1 MADLRFYF
9 DPACPF
15 AWMTSEWVR
24 TVREQR
30 EYDVEWR
37 FISLR
42 RINDRLD
49 YETHFPAGYIAGH
62 TSGLKLLRVAAAVR
76 AAGGPDGGNDG
87 VDRLYAALGNNIW
100 NVEGGVDWTEQ
111 VDRLDA
117 WVRPVLAEAG
127 LSEDLATNVDDESWD
142 EQIVAESEE
151 ALALTSKDVGTPILH
166 VEPDAADGGIG
177 FFGPVISR
185 RPSADEAAQLW
196 DHVVG
201 LARFGGFAEL
211 KRSLRETPQ
220 LRAMGYDPEAGDDAA
235 AEEDWQAGR
244 RASQA
249 PGAGSNGNDDSAND
263 SDDGAAA

>member
-30 EYDVEWR
+30 DYDVEWR

-42 RINDRLD
+42 RINDRVD
-49 YETHFPAGYIAGH
+49 YESHFPEGYIAGH

-76 AAGGPDGGNDG
+76 AAEGNDG
-87 VDRLYAALGNNIW
+87 VDRLYAAYGNNIW

-117 WVRPVLAEAG
+117 WVRPVLVEAG
-127 LSEDLATNVDDESWD
+127 LSEDFATNVDDESWD
-142 EQIVAESEE
+142 GPIVAESEE
-151 ALALTSKDVGTPILH
+151 ALALTGKDVGTPILH

-185 RPSADEAAQLW
+185 RPSAEQAAELW

-220 LRAMGYDPEAGDDAA
+220 LRAMGHDPEAGTSGDGA

-249 PGAGSNGNDDSAND
+249 PGAEDDSA
-263 SDDGAAA
+263 A

>member
-42 RINDRLD
+42 RINDRVD
-49 YETHFPAGYIAGH
+49 YASHFPAGYIAGH

-76 AAGGPDGGNDG
+76 AADGPDGGNDG
-87 VDRLYAALGNNIW
+87 VDRLYAALGDNIW

-111 VDRLDA
+111 VDRLAD
-117 WVRPVLAEAG
+117 WVRPVLVEAG
-127 LSEDLATNVDDESWD
+127 LSEDFASHVDDTSWD

-151 ALALTSKDVGTPILH
+151 ALALTGKDVGTPILH
-166 VEPDAADGGIG
+166 VEPEAADGGIG

-185 RPSADEAAQLW
+185 RPSIEQAVELW

-220 LRAMGYDPEAGDDAA
+220 LRALGHDPEAAGEDAA
-235 AEEDWQAGR
+235 EEEDWQAGR
-244 RASQA
+244 RAAHA
-249 PGAGSNGNDDSAND
+249 PSVGRDEGESA
-263 SDDGAAA
+263 A